1 MRLLPLLALTCLLAL
16 GSCGN
21 PADNLPPLAEGPAT
35 EYRLGAGDSVR
46 VITFDEP
53 RLSGEFRVS
62 DAGSI
67 SMPLVGLVPAAG
79 RTPRELEA
87 GIVEAMR
94 SASLFRN
101 PSVAVEVSAYRPVFV
116 LGQVERPGQFAFQPG
131 MTVLTA
137 VAIAGGFTYRAFQD
151 EVSVTRTT
159 NGAATEARAAR
170 AAFLQPG
177 DVVTVFERRF

>member
-1 MRLLPLLALTCLLAL
+1 MRLFTLLGFACLLAL
-16 GSCGN
+16 GACGN
-21 PADNLPPLAEGPAT
+21 PADSLPPLAEAPANG
-35 EYRLGAGDSVR
+35 YRLGTGDTVR

-67 SMPLVGLVPAAG
+67 SMPLLGLVPAAG

-87 GIVEAMR
+87 AIVEGMR
-94 SASLFRN
+94 NASLFRN

-159 NGAATEARAAR
+159 DGVATEARAGR